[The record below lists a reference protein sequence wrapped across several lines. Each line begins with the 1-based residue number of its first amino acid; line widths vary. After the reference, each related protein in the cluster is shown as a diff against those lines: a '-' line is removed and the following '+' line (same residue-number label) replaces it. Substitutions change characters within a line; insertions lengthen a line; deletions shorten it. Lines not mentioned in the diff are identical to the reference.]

1 MARIQNHAKPRAAGG
16 DDRVQM
22 RVFMVLVHAQKRR
35 VQRQAE
41 AAVFQ
46 AGEMRRQQNDI
57 AGGARFGVVLYARN
71 APAKSMIRAMRAGLQ
86 FYYLPDQDPGDGQGV
101 FAPFFSIPAATFGA
115 LGRLARLGAARVVP
129 CATRLLPR
137 GRGYEIIFAPPLE
150 NFPSGDEARD
160 AAAMNRAIEELI
172 ALMPEQYLWSHR
184 RFKTRPPGEPPF
196 YA

>member
-1 MARIQNHAKPRAAGG
+1 M
-16 DDRVQM
+16 
-22 RVFMVLVHAQKRR
+22 
-35 VQRQAE
+35 
-41 AAVFQ
+41 
-46 AGEMRRQQNDI
+46 
-57 AGGARFGVVLYARN
+57 FGPY
-71 APAKSMIRAMRAGLQ
+71 
-86 FYYLPDQDPGDGQGV
+86 
-101 FAPFFSIPAATFGA
+101 FSNPAATCGA
-115 LGRLARLGAARVVP
+115 LGRLARLGDARVVP

-150 NFPSGDEARD
+150 NFPSGDETRD